1 MKPEKKFLLKFK
13 KHCHKLGLFEII
25 NIEVYNQLGV
35 PDCIIFTPK
44 GFKMLELKHVKAGKK
59 RPTFS
64 AHQILWATL
73 RGSKDNVKHHNFL
86 LIEYEAKQTKQA
98 DAVGPRAS
106 KLNEFKLFDSNQIEL
121 LTTEPDKAVPLAV
134 NDWAQI
140 KKIISA

>member
-1 MKPEKKFLLKFK
+1 MQPEKKFLLKFK
-13 KHCHKLGLFEII
+13 KHCNKLGLFEII

-44 GFKMLELKHVKAGKK
+44 GFKMIELKHIKAGKK

-73 RGSKDNVKHHNFL
+73 RGSKDNVKHHNFI
-86 LIEYEAKQTKQA
+86 LIEYEAKQAKQTQDA
-98 DAVGPRAS
+98 DPRAS
-106 KLNEFKLFDSNQIEL
+106 RLNEFKLFDSNQIEL
-121 LTTEPDKAVPLAV
+121 LTTTPDKAVPLAA
-134 NDWAQI
+134 NDWPLI

>member
-13 KHCHKLGLFEII
+13 KHCNKLGLFEII
-25 NIEVYNQLGV
+25 NIEVYNKAGI

-73 RGSKDNVKHHNFL
+73 RGSTDNVKHHNFI
-86 LIEYEAKQTKQA
+86 LIEYETKQA
-98 DAVGPRAS
+98 EDADPRLS

-121 LTTEPDKAVPLAV
+121 LTTAPEKAEPLAV

>member
-35 PDCIIFTPK
+35 PDCIIFTPNGYK
-44 GFKMLELKHVKAGKK
+44 LCEIKHIKAGKK

-86 LIEYEAKQTKQA
+86 LIEYEAKQA
-98 DAVGPRAS
+98 DAVGSRAS

-121 LTTEPDKAVPLAV
+121 LTTAPDKAVPLAV
-134 NDWAQI
+134 NDWEQI

>member
-13 KHCHKLGLFEII
+13 KHCNKLGLFEII

-59 RPTFS
+59 RPSFS

-73 RGSKDNVKHHNFL
+73 RGSKDNVKHHNFI
-86 LIEYEAKQTKQA
+86 LIEYETKQA
-98 DAVGPRAS
+98 DAVGSRAS

-121 LTTEPDKAVPLAV
+121 LTTAPEKAVPLAE
-134 NDWAQI
+134 NDWAKI

>member
-25 NIEVYNQLGV
+25 NIEVYNQSGI

-59 RPTFS
+59 RPSFS

-73 RGSKDNVKHHNFL
+73 RGSKDNVKHHNFI
-86 LIEYEAKQTKQA
+86 LIEYETKQA
-98 DAVGPRAS
+98 DAVGSRAS

-121 LTTEPDKAVPLAV
+121 LTTAPEKAVPLAV
-134 NDWAQI
+134 NDWEQI

>member
-1 MKPEKKFLLKFK
+1 MQPEKKFLLKFK
-13 KHCHKLGLFEII
+13 KHCNKLGLFEII

-59 RPTFS
+59 RPSFS

-86 LIEYEAKQTKQA
+86 LIEYEAKQA
-98 DAVGPRAS
+98 DAVGSRAS
-106 KLNEFKLFDSNQIEL
+106 RLNEFKLFDSNQIEL
-121 LTTEPDKAVPLAV
+121 LTTAPEKAVPLAV

>member
-25 NIEVYNQLGV
+25 NIEVYNQAGI

-59 RPTFS
+59 RPSFS

-73 RGSKDNVKHHNFL
+73 RGSKDNVKHHNFI
-86 LIEYEAKQTKQA
+86 LIEYETKQA
-98 DAVGPRAS
+98 DGVGSRAS

-121 LTTEPDKAVPLAV
+121 LTTAPEKAVPLAV
-134 NDWAQI
+134 NDWEQI

>member
-44 GFKMLELKHVKAGKK
+44 GFKMLELKHIKAGKK

-73 RGSKDNVKHHNFL
+73 RG
-86 LIEYEAKQTKQA
+86 
-98 DAVGPRAS
+98 
-106 KLNEFKLFDSNQIEL
+106 
-121 LTTEPDKAVPLAV
+121 
-134 NDWAQI
+134 
-140 KKIISA
+140 

>member
-59 RPTFS
+59 RPSFS

-73 RGSKDNVKHHNFL
+73 RGSTDNVKHHNFI
-86 LIEYEAKQTKQA
+86 LIEYETKQA
-98 DAVGPRAS
+98 KGADPWPS

-121 LTTEPDKAVPLAV
+121 LTTNPAAAVPLAA
-134 NDWAQI
+134 NDWPLI

>member
-13 KHCHKLGLFEII
+13 KHCNKLGLFEII

-59 RPTFS
+59 RPSFS

-86 LIEYEAKQTKQA
+86 LIEYETKQA
-98 DAVGPRAS
+98 DGVGSRAS

-121 LTTEPDKAVPLAV
+121 LTTAPDKAVPLAV

>member
-13 KHCHKLGLFEII
+13 KHCNKLGLFEII
-25 NIEVYNQLGV
+25 NIEVYNKAGI

-73 RGSKDNVKHHNFL
+73 RGSTDNVKHHNFI
-86 LIEYEAKQTKQA
+86 LIEYETKQA
-98 DAVGPRAS
+98 EDADPRAS

-121 LTTEPDKAVPLAV
+121 LTTAPDKAVPLAV
-134 NDWAQI
+134 NDWVQI

>member
-25 NIEVYNQLGV
+25 NIEVYNQAGI

-59 RPTFS
+59 RPSFS

-73 RGSKDNVKHHNFL
+73 RGSKDNVKHHNFI
-86 LIEYEAKQTKQA
+86 LIEYETKQA
-98 DAVGPRAS
+98 DAVGSRAS

-121 LTTEPDKAVPLAV
+121 LTTAPDKAEPLAA
-134 NDWAQI
+134 NDWPLI

>member
-13 KHCHKLGLFEII
+13 KHCYKLGLFEII
-25 NIEVYNQLGV
+25 NIEVYNQAGI

-59 RPTFS
+59 RPSFS

-86 LIEYEAKQTKQA
+86 LIEYEAKQA
-98 DAVGPRAS
+98 DAVGSRAS

-121 LTTEPDKAVPLAV
+121 LTTEPDKAEPLAV

>member
-25 NIEVYNQLGV
+25 NIEVYNQSGI

-59 RPTFS
+59 RPSFS

-73 RGSKDNVKHHNFL
+73 RGSTDNVKHHNFI
-86 LIEYEAKQTKQA
+86 LIEYETKQA
-98 DAVGPRAS
+98 EDADPRLS

-121 LTTEPDKAVPLAV
+121 LTTAPEKAEPLAV